1 MQEAATTPTTPKK
14 QSRGTKFIKDL
25 GIYAI
30 GNIGAKAITFFMV
43 PLYTYFVDAPSDY
56 GYYDLSLTIIFLVM
70 PFVTLQLRDGA
81 FRFLIGSGSDEER
94 RQLVSIIYRV
104 LGTMFMISALITL
117 LVALIHPVG
126 YLWYIFALLI
136 AMCLQEVVSQ
146 VFRGLGHTKAFV
158 MVGIIS
164 ALGTAIFSII
174 LLVPLHMGIEGIFL
188 ANILSRLLAIGL
200 VELKVQTLRRFFSIK
215 VSSKDIARDL
225 LRYSLPLLPGSLCWW
240 LLGSSDRWFV
250 THFLGLEAT
259 GIYAVA
265 IRLTSIVQI
274 LTTIFYQAWQ
284 ETALRQYNSPD
295 RNRFFSEM
303 LNGYIFV
310 LSALVIGFCFVVKM
324 NYGWL
329 VDDNYSASVLY
340 LLPGA
345 VSSAVFAVSAFFDLG
360 YQCAKDTK
368 RILPSVMGC
377 AALSVALNFA
387 VVPILGVWG
396 VLADSIVCYLVL
408 CTWRWHDMK
417 RYMTLRIE
425 KRTLL
430 PVSLLLITA
439 VPYYLDTAWW
449 QDLLVLLLAIV
460 ILWKICPP
468 IVQRR
473 VKEMASKAKA
483 RLA

>member
-1 MQEAATTPTTPKK
+1 MQQAETTPTTLKK
-14 QSRGTKFIKDL
+14 QSRGTKFVKDL

-43 PLYTYFVDAPSDY
+43 PLYTYFVDAPNDY

-104 LGTMFMISALITL
+104 LGTMFLISALITL

-126 YLWYIFALLI
+126 YLWQIFALLI

-158 MVGIIS
+158 TVGILS

-174 LLVPLHMGIEGIFL
+174 FLVPMHMGIEGIYL

-200 VELKVQTLRRFFSIK
+200 VELRVQTLRRFFSIK
-215 VSSKDIARDL
+215 VTGKAIAREL
-225 LRYSLPLLPGSLCWW
+225 LRYTLPLLPGSLCWW

-303 LNGYIFV
+303 LNSYIFL
-310 LSALVIGFCFVVKM
+310 LSVLVIGFCFVVKM

-329 VDDNYSASVLY
+329 VDDNYAASVRY
-340 LLPGA
+340 LMPGA
-345 VSSAVFAVSAFFDLG
+345 VSSGVFAVSAFFDLG

-368 RILPSVMGC
+368 RTLPGVIGC
-377 AALSVALNFA
+377 AVLSIVLNFTT
-387 VVPILGVWG
+387 VPVLGVWG
-396 VLADSIVCYLVL
+396 VLLNSIVCWLVL
-408 CTWRWHDMK
+408 CLWRWHDMK
-417 RYMTLRIE
+417 RYMTLRID
-425 KRTLL
+425 KRSAL
-430 PVSLLLITA
+430 PVVLLLVTA

-449 QDLLVLLLAIV
+449 QDLLVLVVALV
-460 ILWKICPP
+460 VLWRLCPP
-468 IVQRR
+468 MVRQW
-473 VKEMASKAKA
+473 ASDAMSQTKAK
-483 RLA
+483 LK